1 MRGKIVEIIQL
12 KNVSK
17 KYDGKLVLDKIDKT
31 FVQGQSVAF
40 VGHNGCG
47 KSTLLKII
55 AKLVTAT
62 SGEVVY
68 NKPLL
73 FHYIPEKFSPV
84 SITARQYLIHM
95 GALDGLGKE
104 ESKDRIESLGK
115 DFFITDLLDTA
126 MRSLSKGTLQKVVV
140 LQALLKTPDV
150 LLLDEPLSGQDMA
163 SQKVFINKINQLREQ
178 GVTIFMSCHEKRLI
192 EAIAEDVYTFRNG
205 SLTEYNYKTRK
216 MYLMIL
222 ENTKQLPLMDEMK
235 KYGQYYSLKIDQNEC
250 DQMLPELIQKGWKLR
265 GLYDEED
272 K

>member
-1 MRGKIVEIIQL
+1 MEIIRLQ
-12 KNVSK
+12 NVSK
-17 KYDGKLVLDKIDKT
+17 KYDGKSVLDKINKT
-31 FVQGQSVAF
+31 FEQGQSIAF

-55 AKLVTAT
+55 AKLVTST
-62 SGEVVY
+62 SGDVVY

-73 FHYIPEKFSPV
+73 LHYIPEKFPPV
-84 SITARQYLIHM
+84 SLTARQYLRHM
-95 GALDGLGKE
+95 GALDGLGKDE
-104 ESKDRIESLGK
+104 IKDRIESLGQ
-115 DFFITDLLDTA
+115 DFFITDLLDTS

-150 LLLDEPLSGQDMA
+150 LLLDEPLSGQDVA

-192 EAIAEDVYTFRNG
+192 EAIAEDVYTIRDG
-205 SLTEYNYKTRK
+205 ILTEYKYETQKL
-216 MYLMIL
+216 YLVIL
-222 ENTKQLPLMDEMK
+222 ENAKQLPIMDEMT

-250 DQMLPELIQKGWKLR
+250 DLILPELIQKGWKLR

>member
-1 MRGKIVEIIQL
+1 MEIINLQ
-12 KNVSK
+12 NVSR

-31 FVQGQSVAF
+31 FMQGQSIAF

-55 AKLVTAT
+55 AKLVTPT

-84 SITARQYLIHM
+84 SITARQFLLHM
-95 GALDGLGKE
+95 GALDGLGKDE
-104 ESKDRIESLGK
+104 IKGRIESLAK
-115 DFFITDLLDTA
+115 DFFIIELLDTS

-140 LQALLKTPDV
+140 MQALLKSPDV
-150 LLLDEPLSGQDMA
+150 LLLDEPLSGQDSA
-163 SQKVFINKINQLREQ
+163 SQKVFISKINQLREQ

-192 EAIAEDVYTFRNG
+192 EAIAEDVYTIANG
-205 SLTEYNYKTRK
+205 RLTEYEYKNEK
-216 MYLMIL
+216 NYLMIL
-222 ENTKQLPLMDEMK
+222 ENANQLPIMDEMK
-235 KYGQYYSLKIDQNEC
+235 KYGQYYSLKINHNEC

-272 K
+272 N

>member
-104 ESKDRIESLGK
+104 EIKDRIESLGQ

-126 MRSLSKGTLQKVVV
+126 MKSLSKGTLQKVVV
-140 LQALLKTPDV
+140 LQALLKTPDI
-150 LLLDEPLSGQDMA
+150 LLLDEPLSGQDLA

-178 GVTIFMSCHEKRLI
+178 GVTIFMSCHERKLI

-205 SLTEYNYKTRK
+205 SLTEYNYKK
-216 MYLMIL
+216 QKLYLMIL
-222 ENTKQLPLMDEMK
+222 ENVKQLPIMDEMK
-235 KYGQYYSLKIDQNEC
+235 KYGEYYSLKIDQNEC
-250 DQMLPELIQKGWKLR
+250 DQLLPELIQKGWKLR